1 MSLYRNRILLIFVVG
16 LTHSALFSQTERD
29 LGLIYSKFIGNGLTL
44 EYRQMVGEKYRMR
57 TGVFFQND
65 NFYGYNNS
73 SMFVS
78 ASDSAITQ
86 SYQVSA
92 KNDVGL
98 RFGFLDQLG
107 ESVFSLG
114 LDFNVS
120 YRKHLQGN
128 YLQTTNLDTNGIWM
142 VDYTT
147 TFHPLENPAGKY
159 ITRHFLVPMLR
170 FAINADIPLGSSMLV
185 HFEMAYG
192 IGTPIYMG
200 ASNVQNINAE
210 NVGLPPS
217 MMEVNSSVGLGLRYK
232 LGSR

>member
-1 MSLYRNRILLIFVVG
+1 MALYRNRILLIFVVG
-16 LTHSALFSQTERD
+16 LTHSTLFSQTERD

-44 EYRQMVGEKYRMR
+44 EYRHMIGEKYRMR

-73 SMFVS
+73 STFVS

-128 YLQTTNLDTNGIWM
+128 YLQTTNLDTNGTWM

-192 IGTPIYMG
+192 LGAPIYMG